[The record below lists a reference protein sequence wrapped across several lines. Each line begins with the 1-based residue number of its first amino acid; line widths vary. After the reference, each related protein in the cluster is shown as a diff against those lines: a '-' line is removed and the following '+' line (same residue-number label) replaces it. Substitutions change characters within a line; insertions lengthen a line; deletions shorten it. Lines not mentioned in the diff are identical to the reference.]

1 MSRIGKKPL
10 PLGQGVKASA
20 ETGDIT
26 IEGPKGKLSLALPPM
41 TSVKIENGIVQ
52 VSRADDSRT
61 ARTMHGLAR
70 SLISGMIVGVT
81 EGYKKDL
88 EIVGVGYKAL
98 LAGQKLTLNLGY
110 SHPVIYD
117 VPQGIKLTVTD
128 NNTKI
133 NVSGIDKQLVGQAAA
148 TIRRFKKPE
157 PYKGKGV
164 RYANEH
170 ITIKEGKTVA

>member
-10 PLGQGVKASA
+10 PVPQGVKAVA
-20 ETGDIT
+20 GANDIT
-26 IEGPKGKLSLALPPM
+26 IEGPKGKLAKALPPM
-41 TSVKIENGIVQ
+41 TSVKVENGNIL

-70 SLISGMIVGVT
+70 SLIAGMLVGVT

-88 EIVGVGYKAL
+88 EIVGVGYKAQ

-110 SHPVIYD
+110 SHPVVYD
-117 VPQGIKLTVTD
+117 VPQGIKITIAD
-128 NNTKI
+128 NTKL
-133 NVSGIDKQLVGQAAA
+133 NVSGIDKQLVGEAAA
-148 TIRRFKKPE
+148 TIRRFKKRE

>member
-10 PLGQGVKASA
+10 PVPQGVKAVA
-20 ETGDIT
+20 GANDIT
-26 IEGPKGKLSLALPPM
+26 IEGPKGKLAKALPPM
-41 TSVKIENGIVQ
+41 TSVKVENGNIL

-70 SLISGMIVGVT
+70 SLIAGMLVGVT

-88 EIVGVGYKAL
+88 EIVGVGYKAQ

-110 SHPVIYD
+110 SHPVVYD
-117 VPQGIKLTVTD
+117 VPQGIKITIAD
-128 NNTKI
+128 NTKL
-133 NVSGIDKQLVGQAAA
+133 NVSGIDKQLVGEAAA

>member
-10 PLGQGVKASA
+10 PLPKGVKASPSA
-20 ETGDIT
+20 KDIT
-26 IEGPKGKLSLALPPM
+26 IEGPKGKLTISLPPM
-41 TSVKIENGIVQ
+41 TSVKVEDGVLQ
-52 VSRADDSRT
+52 VSRADESRT

-70 SLISGMIVGVT
+70 SLIAGMIVGVT

-88 EIVGVGYKAL
+88 EIVGVGYKAQL
-98 LAGQKLTLNLGY
+98 TGQKITLNLGY
-110 SHPVIYD
+110 SHPIVYT
-117 VPQGIKLTVTD
+117 VPEGIKVVVAD
-128 NNTKI
+128 NTKI
-133 NVSGIDKQLVGQAAA
+133 NVSGIDKQLVGEVAA
-148 TIRRFKKPE
+148 TLRRFKKPE

>member
-10 PLGQGVKASA
+10 PLPQGVKAA
-20 ETGDIT
+20 IGAKDVT
-26 IEGPKGKLSLALPPM
+26 IEGPKGKLTKLLPPM
-41 TSVKIENGIVQ
+41 TSAKLDNGALV
-52 VSRADDSRT
+52 VSRADESRM

-88 EIVGVGYKAL
+88 EIVGVGYKAQL
-98 LAGQKLTLNLGY
+98 SGQKLTLNLGY
-110 SHPVIYD
+110 SHPIVYD
-117 VPQGIKLTVTD
+117 VPAGIKVAVVD
-128 NNTKI
+128 NVKI
-133 NVSGIDKQLVGQAAA
+133 NVSGCDKHLVGEVAA

>member
-10 PLGQGVKASA
+10 PLPQGVKATPSA
-20 ETGDIT
+20 KDIT
-26 IEGPKGKLSLALPPM
+26 IEGPKGKLSRILPPM
-41 TSVKIENGIVQ
+41 TSVKLENGAVV
-52 VSRADDSRT
+52 VSRNDDSRM
-61 ARTMHGLAR
+61 ARTMHGLTR

-81 EGYKKDL
+81 EGYRKDL
-88 EIVGVGYKAL
+88 EIVGVGYKAQL
-98 LAGQKLTLNLGY
+98 SGQKLTLNLGY
-110 SHPVIYD
+110 SHPIVYE
-117 VPQGIKLTVTD
+117 VPQGIKMTVVD
-128 NNTKI
+128 NTKI
-133 NVSGIDKQLVGQAAA
+133 NISGSDKQVVGEVAA